1 MFNLIGNGVLAEE
14 VSKFTQDV
22 VRNGNEADREHEVHG
37 DPREFEEANETSNNT
52 IATVANIVGGS
63 EFLSFTA
70 PELGSYSTINS
81 SKTSISSG
89 KGSDNNT
96 GESTPESPKDGKRGG
111 EVVTLGSGSLVSEVE
126 FEHTKDG
133 YDQRT
138 EVIVFINTIEI
149 TQNRAELL
157 P

>member
-37 DPREFEEANETSNNT
+37 DPGEFEEANETSNNT

-70 PELGSYSTINS
+70 PELGSYSAINS
-81 SKTSISSG
+81 SKTSVSSG
-89 KGSDNNT
+89 EGSDDNT
-96 GESTPESPKDGKRGG
+96 GEGTPESPKDGETGG
-111 EVVTLGSGSLVSEVE
+111 EFVTLGSCSLITEVE
-126 FEHTKDG
+126 FEHAKDG

-138 EVIVFINTIEI
+138 EIIIFINCI
-149 TQNRAELL
+149 
-157 P
+157 